1 MTLRWT
7 SRSRRDLL
15 AIGGYIARDDLVAA
29 RRWVD
34 RLRARARTAARRPLA
49 GRVVPE
55 FERTDVREVLIDNY
69 RVVYRV
75 RPKEIHVLTVFEG
88 HRLLRAEDL
97 AEP

>member
-1 MTLRWT
+1 MRLRWT
-7 SRSRRDLL
+7 ARARRDLL
-15 AIGGYIARDDLVAA
+15 DIALYIARDDPVAA

-34 RLRARARTAARRPLA
+34 RLRVRARAAARRPLA

-55 FERTDVREVLIDNY
+55 FERTDVHEVLLGNY

-88 HRLLRAEDL
+88 HRLLRTGDVLRA
-97 AEP
+97 